1 METKNIGL
9 RGIEVADTKISNID
23 GEKGK
28 LIYRGYDILE
38 LTENSTF
45 EETAYLLLYD
55 SLPTKTQLDEFNLK
69 LVEARYIP
77 KQMQKNMGNWRK
89 DADPMDMLQA
99 FVSAL
104 AGYYD
109 EEFSNKDAS
118 YDKAINLIAKVPT
131 IVASWQRIRNGLEVM
146 DPDASLSHAANF
158 LYMMTGEKPDPEV
171 EKIFDTC
178 LILHADHTFNASTFT
193 ARQVASTRAHMYS
206 ASSAAIGALSGE
218 LHGGANTEVM
228 KMLLEIVDPDSS
240 LSHAANFLYMMS
252 GEKPDPAVEKIF
264 DTCLIL
270 HADHTFNAST
280 FTARQVAS
288 TRAHMYSAS
297 SAAIGALS
305 GELHGG
311 ANTEVMKMLL
321 EIKEIDKVQPW
332 IKEQMSQGERIM
344 GMGHAVYRTYDP
356 RAQVLKELSRKL
368 AEKTK
373 EPWFDMTE
381 KIETSTISEMKIQKD
396 KDIYPNVDLY
406 SASIYYMLKI
416 PVDLNTPIF
425 AISRVVG
432 WAAHIIEEKF
442 AEAAPKPA
450 LYRPKATY
458 VGKYCGPDGCEY
470 KTLDLRK

>member
-9 RGIEVADTKISNID
+9 RGIEVADTRISHID

-28 LIYRGYDILE
+28 LIYRGFDILD
-38 LTENSTF
+38 LTKNSTF
-45 EETAYLLLYD
+45 EETSYLLLYD
-55 SLPTKTQLDEFNLK
+55 KLPTKQQLDEFNAK

-118 YDKAINLIAKVPT
+118 IDKAINLIAKVPT
-131 IVASWQRIRNGLEVM
+131 IVASWHRIRNGLEPLE
-146 DPDASLSHAANF
+146 PDSSLSHAANF
-158 LYMMTGEKPDPEV
+158 LYMMFGEKPDSEV
-171 EKIFDTC
+171 EKIFDVC

-206 ASSAAIGALSGE
+206 AASAAIGALSGE

-228 KMLLEIVDPDSS
+228 KMLLEI
-240 LSHAANFLYMMS
+240 
-252 GEKPDPAVEKIF
+252 
-264 DTCLIL
+264 
-270 HADHTFNAST
+270 AD
-280 FTARQVAS
+280 
-288 TRAHMYSAS
+288 
-297 SAAIGALS
+297 
-305 GELHGG
+305 
-311 ANTEVMKMLL
+311 
-321 EIKEIDKVQPW
+321 IDKVEGW
-332 IKEQMSQGERIM
+332 IKEKIKEGERIM
-344 GMGHAVYRTYDP
+344 GMGHAVYKTYDP
-356 RAQVLKELSRKL
+356 RAKVLKELSRKL

-373 EPWFDMTE
+373 DPWFDITE
-381 KIETSTISEMKIQKD
+381 KVETVTISEMKSQKNR
-396 KDIYPNVDLY
+396 DIYPNVDLY
-406 SASIYYMLKI
+406 SASLYYMLKI
-416 PVDLNTPIF
+416 PMDLNTPIF
-425 AISRVVG
+425 AISRVAG

-458 VGKYCGPDGCEY
+458 VGKYCGPQGCEY
-470 KTLDLRK
+470 QTLDLRK

>member
-9 RGIEVADTKISNID
+9 RGIEIADTRISNID
-23 GEKGK
+23 GEKGR
-28 LIYRGYDILE
+28 LIYRGYDILD
-38 LTENSTF
+38 LTKNSTF

-55 SLPTKTQLDEFNLK
+55 KLPNKNQLDEFSTK
-69 LVEARYIP
+69 LVEARQVP
-77 KQMQKNMGNWRK
+77 KQMQKNMGNWRR

-99 FVSAL
+99 FVAAL

-109 EEFSNKDAS
+109 EEFSNKAAS
-118 YDKAINLIAKVPT
+118 IDRAINLIAKVPT
-131 IVASWQRIRNGLEVM
+131 IIASWQRIRNGLEIV
-146 DPDASLSHAANF
+146 DPDPTQSHAANF
-158 LYMMTGEKPDPEV
+158 LYMMLGEKQDPKI

-206 ASSAAIGALSGE
+206 ATSAAIGALSGE

-228 KMLLEIVDPDSS
+228 KMLLEI
-240 LSHAANFLYMMS
+240 
-252 GEKPDPAVEKIF
+252 GEV
-264 DTCLIL
+264 
-270 HADHTFNAST
+270 
-280 FTARQVAS
+280 
-288 TRAHMYSAS
+288 
-297 SAAIGALS
+297 
-305 GELHGG
+305 
-311 ANTEVMKMLL
+311 
-321 EIKEIDKVQPW
+321 DKVQPW
-332 IKEQMSQGERIM
+332 IKGKINEGERIM
-344 GMGHAVYRTYDP
+344 GMGHAVYKTYDP
-356 RAQVLKELSRKL
+356 RAIVLKELSKNL

-373 EPWFDMTE
+373 ESWFDMTE
-381 KIETSTISEMKIQKD
+381 KVETVTISEMKLKKD
-396 KDIYPNVDLY
+396 RDIYPNVDLY

-458 VGKYCGPDGCEY
+458 VGKYCGPEGCEY
-470 KTLDLRK
+470 QTLDLRK

>member
-23 GEKGK
+23 GSKGK
-28 LIYRGYDILE
+28 LIYRGFDILD

-55 SLPTKTQLDEFNLK
+55 KLPTKPQLDEFNTK
-69 LVEARYIP
+69 LIEARYIP

-109 EEFSNKDAS
+109 EEFSSKEAS
-118 YDKAINLIAKVPT
+118 YDKAINLIAKVPS
-131 IVASWQRIRNGLEVM
+131 IIASWQRIRNGLEIV
-146 DPDASLSHAANF
+146 DPDSTLSHAANF
-158 LYMMTGEKPDPEV
+158 LYMMTGERPDPEV

-228 KMLLEIVDPDSS
+228 KMLLEIS
-240 LSHAANFLYMMS
+240 
-252 GEKPDPAVEKIF
+252 
-264 DTCLIL
+264 
-270 HADHTFNAST
+270 
-280 FTARQVAS
+280 
-288 TRAHMYSAS
+288 
-297 SAAIGALS
+297 
-305 GELHGG
+305 EL
-311 ANTEVMKMLL
+311 
-321 EIKEIDKVQPW
+321 DKVEGW
-332 IKEQMSQGERIM
+332 IKKKMSIGDKIM
-344 GMGHAVYRTYDP
+344 GMGHAVYKTYDP

-368 AEKTK
+368 AEKNEEK
-373 EPWFDMTE
+373 WFEMTE
-381 KIETSTISEMKIQKD
+381 KVETATISEMKLQKD
-396 KDIYPNVDLY
+396 RDIYPNVDLY

-416 PVDLNTPIF
+416 PMDLNTPIF
-425 AISRVVG
+425 AISRVAG

-442 AEAAPKPA
+442 AEAAPKTA
-450 LYRPKATY
+450 LYRPKAVY
-458 VGKYCGPDGCEY
+458 VGKYCGPQGCEY

>member
-1 METKNIGL
+1 MNFDRHHMETKNIGL

-28 LIYRGYDILE
+28 LIYRGFDILD
-38 LTENSTF
+38 LTKNSSF

-55 SLPTKTQLDEFNLK
+55 KLPTKQELNEFNTK
-69 LVEARYIP
+69 LIEARYIP
-77 KQMQKNMGNWRK
+77 KQMQKNMENWRG

-109 EEFSNKDAS
+109 EEFSNKEAS

-131 IVASWQRIRNGLEVM
+131 IIASWQRIRNGLEIV

-158 LYMMTGEKPDPEV
+158 LYMMSGEKPDPEV
-171 EKIFDTC
+171 EKIFDVC

-206 ASSAAIGALSGE
+206 AASAAIGALSGE

-228 KMLLEIVDPDSS
+228 KMLLEISD
-240 LSHAANFLYMMS
+240 M
-252 GEKPDPAVEKIF
+252 
-264 DTCLIL
+264 
-270 HADHTFNAST
+270 
-280 FTARQVAS
+280 
-288 TRAHMYSAS
+288 
-297 SAAIGALS
+297 
-305 GELHGG
+305 
-311 ANTEVMKMLL
+311 
-321 EIKEIDKVQPW
+321 DKVEPW
-332 IKEQMSQGERIM
+332 IKEKLSKGDKVM
-344 GMGHAVYRTYDP
+344 GMGHAVYKTYDP

-368 AEKTK
+368 AAKSQEK
-373 EPWFDMTE
+373 WFDMTE
-381 KIETSTISEMKIQKD
+381 KIETATISEMKSQKG

-425 AISRVVG
+425 AISRVAG

-442 AEAAPKPA
+442 AEAAPKTA
-450 LYRPKATY
+450 LYRPKAVY
-458 VGKYCGPDGCEY
+458 VGKYCGPQGCEY

>member
-23 GEKGK
+23 GEKGR
-28 LIYRGYDILE
+28 LIYRGYDILD
-38 LTENSTF
+38 LTKNSTF

-55 SLPTKTQLDEFNLK
+55 KLPNKPQLDEFNSK
-69 LVEARYIP
+69 LIEARYIP
-77 KQMQKNMGNWRK
+77 KQMQKNMANWRK

-131 IVASWQRIRNGLEVM
+131 IVASWQRIRNGLKIP
-146 DPDASLSHAANF
+146 DPDSSLSHAANF

-228 KMLLEIVDPDSS
+228 KMLLEI
-240 LSHAANFLYMMS
+240 
-252 GEKPDPAVEKIF
+252 G
-264 DTCLIL
+264 
-270 HADHTFNAST
+270 
-280 FTARQVAS
+280 
-288 TRAHMYSAS
+288 
-297 SAAIGALS
+297 
-305 GELHGG
+305 
-311 ANTEVMKMLL
+311 
-321 EIKEIDKVQPW
+321 EIDKVHPW
-332 IKEQMSQGERIM
+332 IKEKMGQGDRIM
-344 GMGHAVYRTYDP
+344 GMGHAVYKTYDP

-373 EPWFDMTE
+373 EPWYDMTE
-381 KIETSTISEMKIQKD
+381 KIETSTISEMKSQKD

>member
-9 RGIEVADTKISNID
+9 RGIEVADTRISNID

-28 LIYRGYDILE
+28 LIYRGFDILD

-55 SLPTKTQLDEFNLK
+55 KLPNKSELDEFNAK

-131 IVASWQRIRNGLEVM
+131 IVASWQRIRNGLEPVE
-146 DPDASLSHAANF
+146 PDSSLSHAANF
-158 LYMMTGEKPDPEV
+158 LYMMSGEKPDPEV
-171 EKIFDTC
+171 EKIFDVC

-206 ASSAAIGALSGE
+206 AASAAIGALSGE

-228 KMLLEIVDPDSS
+228 KMLLEIEDIS
-240 LSHAANFLYMMS
+240 
-252 GEKPDPAVEKIF
+252 KVE
-264 DTCLIL
+264 
-270 HADHTFNAST
+270 
-280 FTARQVAS
+280 
-288 TRAHMYSAS
+288 
-297 SAAIGALS
+297 G
-305 GELHGG
+305 
-311 ANTEVMKMLL
+311 
-321 EIKEIDKVQPW
+321 W
-332 IKEQMSQGERIM
+332 IKEKMTAGDRIM

-356 RAQVLKELSRKL
+356 RAVVLKELSRKL

-373 EPWFDMTE
+373 EPWYAMTE
-381 KIETSTISEMKIQKD
+381 KVETTTISEMKSQKD

-406 SASIYYMLKI
+406 SASLYYMLKI
-416 PVDLNTPIF
+416 PMDLNTPIF

-458 VGKYCGPDGCEY
+458 VGKYCGPEGCEY
-470 KTLDLRK
+470 QTLNLRK

>member
-28 LIYRGYDILE
+28 LIYRGFDILD
-38 LTENSTF
+38 LTKNSTF

-55 SLPTKTQLDEFNLK
+55 KLPTKQELNEFNSK
-69 LVEARYIP
+69 LVEARFIP
-77 KQMQKNMGNWRK
+77 KQMQKNMGNWRG

-109 EEFSNKDAS
+109 EEFSNKNAS
-118 YDKAINLIAKVPT
+118 YEKAINLVAKVPT
-131 IVASWQRIRNGLEVM
+131 IIASWHRIRNGLEII

-158 LYMMTGEKPDPEV
+158 LYMMSGEKPDVEV
-171 EKIFDTC
+171 EKIFDVC

-228 KMLLEIVDPDSS
+228 KMLLEISDI
-240 LSHAANFLYMMS
+240 N
-252 GEKPDPAVEKIF
+252 KVE
-264 DTCLIL
+264 
-270 HADHTFNAST
+270 
-280 FTARQVAS
+280 
-288 TRAHMYSAS
+288 
-297 SAAIGALS
+297 
-305 GELHGG
+305 
-311 ANTEVMKMLL
+311 
-321 EIKEIDKVQPW
+321 PW
-332 IKEQMSQGERIM
+332 IKEKLTQGEKIM
-344 GMGHAVYRTYDP
+344 GMGHAVYKTYDP

-368 AEKTK
+368 ATK
-373 EPWFDMTE
+373 SKEQWFEMTE
-381 KIETSTISEMKIQKD
+381 KIETATIAEMKLQKG

-425 AISRVVG
+425 AISRVAG

-442 AEAAPKPA
+442 AEAAPKTA
-450 LYRPKATY
+450 LYRPKAVY
-458 VGKYCGPDGCEY
+458 VGKYCGPQGCEY

>member
-1 METKNIGL
+1 MMRIRLDVETKNIGL

-23 GEKGK
+23 GEKGR
-28 LIYRGYDILE
+28 LIYRGFDILD
-38 LTENSTF
+38 LTKNSSF

-55 SLPTKTQLDEFNLK
+55 ELPTKHQLDEFRGK
-69 LVEARYIP
+69 MIEARGIP

-109 EEFSNKDAS
+109 EEFSSKEAS

-131 IVASWQRIRNGLEVM
+131 IVASWQRIRNGLSLI
-146 DPDASLSHAANF
+146 DPDPSLSHAANF
-158 LYMMTGEKPDPEV
+158 LYMMSGKRPDSEV
-171 EKIFDTC
+171 EKIFDVC

-206 ASSAAIGALSGE
+206 AASAAIGALSGE

-228 KMLLEIVDPDSS
+228 KMLMEIRHV
-240 LSHAANFLYMMS
+240 
-252 GEKPDPAVEKIF
+252 
-264 DTCLIL
+264 
-270 HADHTFNAST
+270 
-280 FTARQVAS
+280 
-288 TRAHMYSAS
+288 
-297 SAAIGALS
+297 
-305 GELHGG
+305 
-311 ANTEVMKMLL
+311 
-321 EIKEIDKVQPW
+321 DKVNQW
-332 IKEQMSQGERIM
+332 IKEEISTGERIM

-373 EPWFDMTE
+373 EPWFELTE
-381 KIETSTISEMKIQKD
+381 AIEAATISEIKSQKNR
-396 KDIYPNVDLY
+396 DIYPNVDLY

-450 LYRPKATY
+450 LYRPKAVY
-458 VGKYCGPDGCEY
+458 VGKYCGPQGCEY

>member
-28 LIYRGYDILE
+28 LIYRGFDILD
-38 LTENSTF
+38 LTKNSTF

-55 SLPTKTQLDEFNLK
+55 NLPTKAQLDEFHAK
-69 LVEARYIP
+69 LVDARYIP

-109 EEFSNKDAS
+109 EEFSNKEAS

-131 IVASWQRIRNGLEVM
+131 IIASWQRIRNGLPIV
-146 DPDASLSHAANF
+146 DPDSSLSHAANF
-158 LYMMTGEKPDPEV
+158 LYMMSGEKPDPEV
-171 EKIFDTC
+171 EKIFDVC

-228 KMLLEIVDPDSS
+228 KMLLD
-240 LSHAANFLYMMS
+240 
-252 GEKPDPAVEKIF
+252 
-264 DTCLIL
+264 
-270 HADHTFNAST
+270 
-280 FTARQVAS
+280 
-288 TRAHMYSAS
+288 
-297 SAAIGALS
+297 
-305 GELHGG
+305 
-311 ANTEVMKMLL
+311 
-321 EIKEIDKVQPW
+321 IKEIDKVEPW
-332 IKEQMSQGERIM
+332 IKEKMSAGERIM

-381 KIETSTISEMKIQKD
+381 KVETTTISEMKAQKG

-458 VGKYCGPDGCEY
+458 VGKYCGPEGCEY

>member
-28 LIYRGYDILE
+28 LIYRGFDILD
-38 LTENSTF
+38 LTKNSTF

-55 SLPTKTQLDEFNLK
+55 KLPTKQELDEFNAK

-131 IVASWQRIRNGLEVM
+131 IVASWHRIRNGLEPVE
-146 DPDASLSHAANF
+146 PDSSLSHAANF
-158 LYMMTGEKPDPEV
+158 LYMMFGEKPDPEV
-171 EKIFDTC
+171 ERIFDVC

-228 KMLLEIVDPDSS
+228 KMLLEI
-240 LSHAANFLYMMS
+240 A
-252 GEKPDPAVEKIF
+252 
-264 DTCLIL
+264 
-270 HADHTFNAST
+270 
-280 FTARQVAS
+280 
-288 TRAHMYSAS
+288 
-297 SAAIGALS
+297 
-305 GELHGG
+305 
-311 ANTEVMKMLL
+311 EV
-321 EIKEIDKVQPW
+321 DKVEGW
-332 IKEQMSQGERIM
+332 IKGKMEAKDKIM
-344 GMGHAVYRTYDP
+344 GMGHAVYKTYDP

-373 EPWFDMTE
+373 DPWFDITE
-381 KIETSTISEMKIQKD
+381 KVETTTISEMKSQKD
-396 KDIYPNVDLY
+396 RDIYPNVDLY
-406 SASIYYMLKI
+406 SASLYYMLKI
-416 PVDLNTPIF
+416 PMDLNTPIF

-442 AEAAPKPA
+442 AEAAPKTA

-458 VGKYCGPDGCEY
+458 VGKYCGPQGCEY
-470 KTLDLRK
+470 QTLDLRK

>member
-23 GEKGK
+23 GGKGK
-28 LIYRGYDILE
+28 LIYRGFDILD
-38 LTENSTF
+38 LTKNSTF

-55 SLPTKTQLDEFNLK
+55 KLPTKQELNEFNTK

-77 KQMQKNMGNWRK
+77 KQMQKNMENWRG

-109 EEFSNKDAS
+109 EEFANKDAS
-118 YDKAINLIAKVPT
+118 YEKAINLIAKVPT
-131 IVASWQRIRNGLEVM
+131 IIASWQRIRNGLQII

-158 LYMMTGEKPDPEV
+158 LYMMSGEKPDSEV
-171 EKIFDTC
+171 EKIFDVC

-228 KMLLEIVDPDSS
+228 KMLLEISD
-240 LSHAANFLYMMS
+240 M
-252 GEKPDPAVEKIF
+252 
-264 DTCLIL
+264 
-270 HADHTFNAST
+270 
-280 FTARQVAS
+280 
-288 TRAHMYSAS
+288 
-297 SAAIGALS
+297 
-305 GELHGG
+305 
-311 ANTEVMKMLL
+311 
-321 EIKEIDKVQPW
+321 DKVEPW
-332 IKEQMSQGERIM
+332 IKEKLSQGEKVM
-344 GMGHAVYRTYDP
+344 GMGHAVYKTYDP

-368 AEKTK
+368 AAKSK
-373 EPWFDMTE
+373 DKWFDMTE
-381 KIETSTISEMKIQKD
+381 KIETATISEMKSQKG

-425 AISRVVG
+425 AISRVAG

-442 AEAAPKPA
+442 AEAAPKTA
-450 LYRPKATY
+450 LYRPKAVY
-458 VGKYCGPDGCEY
+458 VGKYCGPQGCEY

>member
-28 LIYRGYDILE
+28 LIYRGFDILD
-38 LTENSTF
+38 LTKNSTF

-55 SLPTKTQLDEFNLK
+55 KLPTKQELNEFNAK

-77 KQMQKNMGNWRK
+77 KQMQKNMGNWRG

-109 EEFSNKDAS
+109 EEFSNKNAS
-118 YDKAINLIAKVPT
+118 YEKAINLVAKVPT
-131 IVASWQRIRNGLEVM
+131 IIASWHRIRNGLEII

-158 LYMMTGEKPDPEV
+158 LYMMSGEKPDAEV
-171 EKIFDTC
+171 EKIFDVC

-228 KMLLEIVDPDSS
+228 KMLLEISDIS
-240 LSHAANFLYMMS
+240 
-252 GEKPDPAVEKIF
+252 KVE
-264 DTCLIL
+264 
-270 HADHTFNAST
+270 
-280 FTARQVAS
+280 
-288 TRAHMYSAS
+288 
-297 SAAIGALS
+297 
-305 GELHGG
+305 
-311 ANTEVMKMLL
+311 
-321 EIKEIDKVQPW
+321 PW
-332 IKEQMSQGERIM
+332 IKEKLTQGEKIM
-344 GMGHAVYRTYDP
+344 GMGHAVYKTYDP

-368 AEKTK
+368 ATK
-373 EPWFDMTE
+373 SKEQWFEMTE
-381 KIETSTISEMKIQKD
+381 KIETATIAEMKLQKG

-425 AISRVVG
+425 AISRVAG

-442 AEAAPKPA
+442 AEAAPKTA
-450 LYRPKATY
+450 LYRPKAVY
-458 VGKYCGPDGCEY
+458 VGKYCGPQGCEY